1 MREFVRIT
9 SKDNPLIKSIILLQ
23 NSSKARKEN
32 NQFVL
37 EGLRLCR
44 DASLNGYKILTF
56 VVSDTAYNKHNEE
69 VLSLSEKS
77 ENLYIV
83 PDTLFKKFSDTV
95 SPQGLLCVCRIPN
108 FNNITVEKCG
118 KFVALEN
125 LSDPSNIGAIARTAE
140 AMGINGIFIS
150 NNSCDPFSSKA
161 LRASMGALLRIP
173 VIVCDNLVDTLTSH
187 NLTVYASVV
196 NREAKDIT
204 KVNFSKGSVA
214 LIGNEANGLT
224 DETISRADE
233 KITIKMS
240 GKAESLNAAAA
251 ASIIIW
257 EMCKEQ

>member
-1 MREFVRIT
+1 MKEFVRIT
-9 SKDNPLIKSIILLQ
+9 SKDNSLIKSIISLQ
-23 NSSKARKEN
+23 NSSKTRREN

-44 DASLNGYKILTF
+44 DAMLNGYKIITF
-56 VVSDTAYNKHNEE
+56 VVSDIAYNKHSKE
-69 VLSLSEKS
+69 VLEISEKA
-77 ENLYIV
+77 ECLYIV

-95 SPQGLLCVCRIPN
+95 SPQGLLCICEIPDFASIPIDQN
-108 FNNITVEKCG
+108 GRYI
-118 KFVALEN
+118 ALEN
-125 LSDPSNIGAIARTAE
+125 LSDPSNIGTISRTAE
-140 AMGINGIFIS
+140 AMGIKGIFIS

-173 VIVCDNLVDTLTSH
+173 VIVCDNLVDTLISH

-196 NREAKDIT
+196 NREAKDIS
-204 KVNFSKGSVA
+204 KVSFPKGSVT

-224 DETISRADE
+224 EDTINRASDR
-233 KITIKMS
+233 ITIKMT

-257 EMCKEQ
+257 EMCKE

>member
-1 MREFVRIT
+1 MKEFVRIT
-9 SKDNPLIKSIILLQ
+9 SKENSLIKSIISLQ
-23 NSSKARKEN
+23 NSSKTRREN

-44 DASLNGYKILTF
+44 DAMYNDYKISTF
-56 VVSDTAYNKHNEE
+56 VVSDTAYDKHKVD
-69 VLSLSEKS
+69 VLEIGEKS

-95 SPQGLLCVCRIPN
+95 SPQGLLCLCEIPDFQKIPVAKDGN
-108 FNNITVEKCG
+108 
-118 KFVALEN
+118 FVALEN

-150 NNSCDPFSSKA
+150 RSSCDPFSSKA

-173 VIVCDNLVDTLTSH
+173 VIVCDNLVDTLKGH
-187 NLTVYASVV
+187 NLRVYASVV
-196 NREAKDIT
+196 NRDATDIT
-204 KVNFSKGSVA
+204 KVNFQKGSAA
-214 LIGNEANGLT
+214 LIGNEANGLCE
-224 DETISRADE
+224 ETINYADE
-233 KITIKMS
+233 RITIKMS

-257 EMCKEQ
+257 EMCK

>member
-9 SKDNPLIKSIILLQ
+9 SKDNPLIKSIISLQ
-23 NSSKARKEN
+23 NSSKTRRDT

-44 DASLNGYKILTF
+44 DAMYNDYKILTF
-56 VVSDTAYNKHNEE
+56 VVNDTAYEKHNDL
-69 VLSLSEKS
+69 VLEISEKA
-77 ENLYIV
+77 EMLYIV
-83 PDTLFKKFSDTV
+83 PDSLFKKFSDTV
-95 SPQGLLCVCRIPN
+95 SPQGLLCICKIPD
-108 FNNITVEKCG
+108 FNNIPIDKEG
-118 KFVALEN
+118 KFIALEN

-150 NNSCDPFSSKA
+150 RSSCDPFSSKA

-173 VIVCDNLVDTLTSH
+173 VIVCDNFLNTLKNH

-204 KVNFSKGSVA
+204 KISFNKGSVA

-224 DETISRADE
+224 DETINGADE

-257 EMCKEQ
+257 EMCKG

>member
-1 MREFVRIT
+1 MKEFVRIT
-9 SKDNPLIKSIILLQ
+9 SKDNSLIKSIISLQ
-23 NSSKARKEN
+23 NSSKARREN

-37 EGLRLCR
+37 EGLRLCC
-44 DASLNGYKILTF
+44 DAMLNGYKIITF
-56 VVSDTAYNKHNEE
+56 VVSDTAYAKHAQEVNEI
-69 VLSLSEKS
+69 SEKA
-77 ENLYIV
+77 EYLYIV
-83 PDTLFKKFSDTV
+83 PDSLFKKFSDTV
-95 SPQGLLCVCRIPN
+95 SPQGLLCICEIPN
-108 FNNITVEKCG
+108 FENIPVDNKG

-140 AMGINGIFIS
+140 AMGIDGIFIS

-173 VIVCDNLVDTLTSH
+173 VIVCDNLVDTLLSH
-187 NLTVYASVV
+187 NLTLYASVV
-196 NREAKDIT
+196 NRQAKDIT
-204 KVNFSKGSVA
+204 QINFSSGSVC

-224 DETISRADE
+224 EDTINSSNE

-257 EMCKEQ
+257 EMCK